1 MSLFAKT
8 VEFCTSAFFAQYY
21 QVAAEKYVLFTKLA
35 KLFMV
40 RYKVA
45 QEITVK

>member
-1 MSLFAKT
+1 MSIFTKT
-8 VEFCTSAFFAQYY
+8 VELCAIAFKFNSTRLLPRNMS
-21 QVAAEKYVLFTKLA
+21 LFTKLA